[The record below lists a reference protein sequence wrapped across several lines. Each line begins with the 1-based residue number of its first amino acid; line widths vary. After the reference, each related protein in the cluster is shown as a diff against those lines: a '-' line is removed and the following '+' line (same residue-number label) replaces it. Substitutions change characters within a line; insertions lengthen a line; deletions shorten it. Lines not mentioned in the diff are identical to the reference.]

1 MNTPIP
7 FFGEI
12 ASLVTAMLW
21 AVSSIA
27 FTEAS
32 KRAGSLFVNVTRLIF
47 AIGFLAITI
56 PLAGISINISLN
68 QFFYLALS
76 GIIGLVFGDTYL
88 FKAFQFIGAR
98 LSMLVMSLVPPI
110 SAFLAFIFLGES
122 ISFIALLGITITIS
136 GIAMVILQRSEVPTS
151 NYKIDKMGIFYAF
164 LGAVGQAAGLILA
177 KRAFDEGELNGFFV
191 GFVRIVTAFII
202 LFPLAVLSKR
212 YKNPIKVFSEDKK
225 TIIYTTI
232 GAIFGP
238 FLGITFSMIA
248 IEYTKVGIASTIMAS
263 VPVIMLPIVYFYYK
277 EKLSVFS
284 ILGAFITV
292 IGIAILFLR

>member
-56 PLAGISINISLN
+56 PLAGISINISQN

-151 NYKIDKMGIFYAF
+151 NYKIDKTGIFYAF

>member
-1 MNTPIP
+1 MNTSIP
-7 FFGEI
+7 FLGEI

-32 KRAGSLFVNVTRLIF
+32 KRAGSLFVNVTRLVF
-47 AIGFLAITI
+47 AIVFLAITI
-56 PLAGISINISLN
+56 PLAGISVNISFN

-76 GIIGLVFGDTYL
+76 GVVGLVFGDTYL

-110 SAFLAFIFLGES
+110 SAFLAFMFLGES
-122 ISFIALLGITITIS
+122 ISWIALFGITITVS

-191 GFVRIVTAFII
+191 GFVRIATAFII
-202 LFPLAVLSKR
+202 LFPLAVMSRR
-212 YKNPIKVFSEDKK
+212 YKNPIKVFLEDKK
-225 TIIYTTI
+225 TMIYTTI

-248 IEYTKVGIASTIMAS
+248 IENTKVGIASTIMAS

-284 ILGAFITV
+284 IIGAFVTV

>member
-7 FFGEI
+7 FLGEI

-21 AVSSIA
+21 AISSIA

-47 AIGFLAITI
+47 AIIFLAITI
-56 PLAGISINISLN
+56 PLAGISISISLN

-76 GIIGLVFGDTYL
+76 GVVGLVFGDTYL

-110 SAFLAFIFLGES
+110 SAFLAFMFLGES
-122 ISFIALLGITITIS
+122 ISFVALLGITITVS
-136 GIAMVILQRSEVPTS
+136 GIAMVILQRNEVPTS

-191 GFVRIVTAFII
+191 GFVRITTAFII
-202 LFPLAVLSKR
+202 LFPLAVMSRR
-212 YKNPIKVFSEDKK
+212 YKNPIKVFLEDKK
-225 TIIYTTI
+225 TMIYTTI

-248 IEYTKVGIASTIMAS
+248 IENTKVGIASTIMAS

-277 EKLSVFS
+277 EKLSIFS
-284 ILGAFITV
+284 IVGAFVTV

>member
-7 FFGEI
+7 FLGEI

-21 AVSSIA
+21 AISSIA

-47 AIGFLAITI
+47 AIIFLAITI
-56 PLAGISINISLN
+56 PLAGISISISLN

-76 GIIGLVFGDTYL
+76 GVVGLVFGDTYL

-110 SAFLAFIFLGES
+110 SAFLAFMFLGES
-122 ISFIALLGITITIS
+122 ISFVALLGITITVS
-136 GIAMVILQRSEVPTS
+136 GIAMVILQRNEVPTS

-191 GFVRIVTAFII
+191 GFVRITTAFII
-202 LFPLAVLSKR
+202 LFPLAVMSRR
-212 YKNPIKVFSEDKK
+212 YKNPIKVFLEDKK
-225 TIIYTTI
+225 TMIYTTI

-248 IEYTKVGIASTIMAS
+248 IENTKVGIASTIMAS
-263 VPVIMLPIVYFYYK
+263 VPVLCY
-277 EKLSVFS
+277 
-284 ILGAFITV
+284 
-292 IGIAILFLR
+292 R

>member
-1 MNTPIP
+1 
-7 FFGEI
+7 
-12 ASLVTAMLW
+12 
-21 AVSSIA
+21 
-27 FTEAS
+27 
-32 KRAGSLFVNVTRLIF
+32 
-47 AIGFLAITI
+47 
-56 PLAGISINISLN
+56 
-68 QFFYLALS
+68 
-76 GIIGLVFGDTYL
+76 LVFGDTYL